1 MNLINLPAV
10 ALRLHFQSFKLDISN
25 YEKYQVQ
32 LDNVKNQVQIDR
44 WRVYFV

>member
-10 ALRLHFQSFKLDISN
+10 AWDYIFRVLN